1 MIDDVVARHPSRT
14 CSPNRVLTIRDML
27 SHVRCRGG
35 HLTLRGVTISVGERL
50 VTLALALLVS
60 RQGFLQAASR
70 AHEVSGEV
78 HAHSRCRA
86 GDREQECALPL
97 CIARMRIGITLY
109 EYLTDL
115 YRYMDVFRHCYGGT

>member
-27 SHVRCRGG
+27 SHVRRRGG
-35 HLTLRGVTISVGERL
+35 HLTLRGVTISVGGRL

-86 GDREQECALPL
+86 GDIVNKNAHS
-97 CIARMRIGITLY
+97 
-109 EYLTDL
+109 
-115 YRYMDVFRHCYGGT
+115 HCV

>member
-1 MIDDVVARHPSRT
+1 M
-14 CSPNRVLTIRDML
+14 LTIRDML
-27 SHVRCRGG
+27 SHVRRRG
-35 HLTLRGVTISVGERL
+35 HLTLRGVTISVGGRL

-78 HAHSRCRA
+78 HEHSRCRA
-86 GDREQECALPL
+86 GHREQECALSL
-97 CIARMRIGITLY
+97 CVARVWITMTLW

-115 YRYMDVFRHCYGGT
+115 DI